1 METEIENNYCNHLR
15 TIPQFSGTC
24 WFNSIIN
31 VMLYSNGFRKV
42 LKKEFKG
49 KRKTTDDKFFNFLLY
64 MLRNSNNTGRM
75 AKVYEDFNNLSLKV
89 EYLLISYL
97 QKYDIPLYNYIK
109 RSYNYGISS
118 LSYICNVLTSY
129 NIRYLDI
136 YFNREKE
143 KEILLIDKDN
153 RISNIKTDLD
163 NIDLLIISY
172 DKPYGFT
179 IEQMNE
185 LAYSSS
191 KIGLKKGISNFSKVY
206 DQIKKTEN
214 TIKINQYSY
223 NLDSCLFRNINK
235 LEEGGHAIA
244 GITCPNN
251 NKYIIDSINNR
262 ISYNDYKNNKVKE
275 ILNPCRPLLYDWTT
289 LDKDFCIDSSS
300 CDKIEFVK
308 NKEKLC
314 YNFSESNLVCI
325 YVKNQDNSINISSS
339 DDIDE
344 PSLISHD
351 FKYDKKKISVLIKNN
366 IYDYLKTYNIEELK
380 KFIHE
385 NISKYYKQDLIDIQK
400 NPNEYHYLYEKI
412 TNKKIN
418 LKLDNYNVS
427 RTILLNLIYSY
438 LKNGTIYIIYK
449 YTDKLT
455 IEKYV
460 KYYLSKSIKELK
472 TYFDIDS
479 YDKSMLARIH
489 EYLFKENKDFYDKYI
504 LKINSDREDI
514 KLKQLLVKLI
524 IIKRL
529 YKKIKIEKKIRE
541 YINGVGRSR
550 SRSRTTKSSSIITN
564 TINKKEVNLDNLDDE
579 LDEL

>member
-1 METEIENNYCNHLR
+1 METQRENNYCNHLR

-64 MLRNSNNTGRM
+64 MLRNSNNTERM
-75 AKVYEDFNNLSLKV
+75 ARVYEDFNNLSLKV

-97 QKYDIPLYNYIK
+97 QKYDIPLYNRIRK
-109 RSYNYGISS
+109 TYNYGNWSIYISNI
-118 LSYICNVLTSY
+118 LNSY

-136 YFNREKE
+136 YFNREKG

-172 DKPYGFT
+172 DKPHGFT

-185 LAYSSS
+185 VAYSSQNIS
-191 KIGLKKGISNFSKVY
+191 LKKGISSISKVY
-206 DQIKKTEN
+206 DQIKKIEN

-223 NLDSCLFRNINK
+223 NLDCCMFGNINDQ
-235 LEEGGHAIA
+235 EDGGHVIS

-251 NKYIIDSINNR
+251 NKYIIDSINTTF
-262 ISYNDYKNNKVKE
+262 SYNDYKNNKVKE

-289 LDKDFCIDSSS
+289 LDKDFCIDSRS
-300 CDKIEFVK
+300 CDNIEYVK

-314 YNFSESNLVCI
+314 YNFSESNIVCI
-325 YVKNQDNSINISSS
+325 YVKNQDNGINISSS

-344 PSLISHD
+344 PSLVSHD
-351 FKYDKKKISVLIKNN
+351 FKYDKRKISVLIKNN
-366 IYDYLKTYNIEELK
+366 IYDYLKTYNNVELK
-380 KFIHE
+380 KFIHK
-385 NISKYYKQDLIDIQK
+385 NIYKYHKEDLIDIQN
-400 NPNEYHYLYEKI
+400 NPNKYHYLYEKI
-412 TNKKIN
+412 TNNKIN
-418 LKLDNYNVS
+418 LKLDNYNIAK
-427 RTILLNLIYSY
+427 TILLNLIYSY
-438 LKNGTIYIIYK
+438 LKNGTIYILYK

-460 KYYLSKSIKELK
+460 KYYLSKSIEELK

-479 YDKSMLARIH
+479 YNQSMLARIH

-541 YINGVGRSR
+541 YINGVSRSR
-550 SRSRTTKSSSIITN
+550 SRSRTTKSSSVITN
-564 TINKKEVNLDNLDDE
+564 TITKKEVNLDNLDDE